1 MQGLLISGT
10 SPAMPPPFL
19 HDLRSIARSKLC
31 KFAAINRL
39 LGGFYRFLSA
49 GCEAKR
55 RAGCVRYLF
64 RLQSSS
70 PPRNRL
76 ISRSLSLK
84 IDLNSFTDH
93 RDEWPDR
100 VGPGSFD
107 KEVQS
112 CPFQQP
118 YGVEDSGCHQTPSQL
133 AILPIDQGRRLGSP
147 FLPRLPE

>member
-1 MQGLLISGT
+1 
-10 SPAMPPPFL
+10 
-19 HDLRSIARSKLC
+19 LC

-49 GCEAKR
+49 GCEANAAPGASGIYSAFNR
-55 RAGCVRYLF
+55 RNK
-64 RLQSSS
+64 SSS